1 MKPQRLRRRTALVMS
16 ALAAV
21 ALATAAA
28 GCSSAGS
35 SSGGSSGNTS
45 SSSQGGSSGSA
56 NIAAADK
63 VIAAGLAPPSVITQ
77 TVPLPAKPGPGSIVF
92 VSNGLP
98 DTEVIANGTR
108 AAAQAV
114 GWSYSSIPYDASNP
128 ASLQQALLNALAKH
142 PTVVTEAGNPQSQFG
157 ASVISR
163 YQAAHVLL
171 IPTSTSPVSKSGS
184 IQVTDANIPNGY
196 ATNKAMAEVLAAWF
210 VKNSGGK
217 GKALITNV
225 TAYPTLQG
233 VVDGFTQETAKLCP
247 ACSVQ
252 TVPISLSEVAGGTVV
267 STSVSAV
274 QRTGANYLVFDNG
287 EFGTGA
293 EAALK
298 TAGLNNVVVCGISPQ
313 PSQIASMRNGAD
325 EAWMNQGFQYVGW
338 ATLDLA
344 FRLLQN
350 LPPTVNDATQPV
362 QLITSQNAATVSE
375 EVNIPIPTN
384 GLNSF
389 MKLWKVS

>member
-1 MKPQRLRRRTALVMS
+1 MS
-16 ALAAV
+16 ALVAV
-21 ALATAAA
+21 VLATAAA

-35 SSGGSSGNTS
+35 SSGGSPGNTT
-45 SSSQGGSSGSA
+45 SQGGSSGSA

-63 VIAAGLAPPSVITQ
+63 IIAAGLAVPSAITQ
-77 TVPLPAKPGPGSIVF
+77 TVPLPAKPSPGSIVF

-171 IPTSTSPVSKSGS
+171 IPTSTSPVSKNKS

-210 VKNSGGK
+210 VKNSDGK

-267 STSVSAV
+267 STAVSAV

-298 TAGLNNVVVCGISPQ
+298 TAGLNNVVVCGTSPQ
-313 PSQIASMRNGAD
+313 PSQIASMRNGAA

-362 QLITSQNAATVSE
+362 QLITSQNAASVSE
-375 EVNIPIPTN
+375 QVNVPIPSD
-384 GLNSF
+384 GLSSF
-389 MKLWKVS
+389 MKLWKVG